1 MNLSILIPLLN
12 EEESLQ
18 ELYTWIIKVMK
29 AHNYSYEIIF
39 LDDGSSDNSWSIIEG
54 FAQEN
59 PHVKGVRFMKNFGKS
74 QALHAGFAKAEGDVI
89 ITMDADLQDSPEEI
103 PGLYDMIT
111 NGKYDLVSGWK
122 KKRYDS
128 VVAKNLPSKLF
139 NWAARKTSGV
149 ELNDFN
155 CGLKAYKNV
164 VVKNIEVSGEM
175 HRYIPVLAK
184 NAGFGKIGEKVV
196 QHQARKYGE
205 TKFGMERFINGF
217 LDLITI
223 WFLSRFGKRPMHL
236 FGAIGSLM
244 FIIGFMLAGFIG
256 VSKLYHMYNN
266 LRYSLITTNP
276 WFYIALTTMV
286 LGTQLFLAGF
296 LGEII
301 LRTKNNEERY
311 KVSREVNFL

>member
-29 AHNYSYEIIF
+29 AHNYSYDIIF

-266 LRYSLITTNP
+266 MRYSLITTNP